1 MNREI
6 RYVLKKL
13 NQNGYEAYIVGG
25 YVRDFLRNQKSS
37 DVDICTNALPKDV
50 HKIFKC
56 ASKMGEYG
64 SFRFQKK
71 RFQFD
76 ITTFRKELKYQNRKP
91 IQIEYVTELLEDLKR
106 RDFTINAICIDYKG
120 NIKDPFHGQEDL
132 KQKMIRSI
140 QKEDILL
147 TEDPLRILR
156 AIRFASILDFEIEE
170 TLWESIQKNY
180 KLCKTLSKE
189 KIKKE
194 LDKML
199 LSPNFQKGFHLL
211 AKANLLP
218 LLQIETIPSVY
229 VNDLNGMWA
238 QISTTNDY
246 GRSKN
251 EMHQIN
257 TIKKV
262 LNEKEITPIVIYN
275 FGYYASIVAAQIKKV
290 PLSKILKQY
299 KKMPIH
305 NRKELKIT
313 FEEIKKI
320 TQKNALEVKKIEQQ
334 LIEEVL
340 SGNLKNKK
348 NILKNRIQGGI
359 K

>member
-1 MNREI
+1 
-6 RYVLKKL
+6 
-13 NQNGYEAYIVGG
+13 
-25 YVRDFLRNQKSS
+25 
-37 DVDICTNALPKDV
+37 
-50 HKIFKC
+50 
-56 ASKMGEYG
+56 MGKH
-64 SFRFQKK
+64 S
-71 RFQFD
+71 
-76 ITTFRKELKYQNRKP
+76 
-91 IQIEYVTELLEDLKR
+91 
-106 RDFTINAICIDYKG
+106 
-120 NIKDPFHGQEDL
+120 
-132 KQKMIRSI
+132 
-140 QKEDILL
+140 
-147 TEDPLRILR
+147 
-156 AIRFASILDFEIEE
+156 
-170 TLWESIQKNY
+170 
-180 KLCKTLSKE
+180 
-189 KIKKE
+189 
-194 LDKML
+194 
-199 LSPNFQKGFHLL
+199 KGFHLL